1 MHGSIKYQVSQVWS
15 QLDGI
20 GKSKAEHR
28 KEQPVKNVD
37 NTRNTSPLVHSY
49 EYKDEIFKTARN
61 LFGFAYKR
69 SIKDMTKIPMDI
81 VENWFDD
88 KVEKNVSRNTLR
100 NYLAHV
106 VKIQIALEAIAKKE
120 GHDYIG
126 YTKEQLSN
134 IHMTIKK
141 MERTSGFDRAYKNPG
156 LVIGILKDERMHFT
170 GTLQWRYGLR
180 ITEASHI
187 KASQLQGNTL
197 TYYGK
202 GGFVQTAELSD
213 EHVDRLR
220 QLMVDG
226 LFQVNQN
233 QYRKELEKNALRM
246 HEKYTGSHGLRYNFL
261 QNLQDKIFYR
271 KIADGVRPLEA
282 MRIARKA
289 VSEAAGHH
297 RISAANAY
305 IWH

>member
-1 MHGSIKYQVSQVWS
+1 MHGSIKFQVSRVW
-15 QLDGI
+15 QKIDGI
-20 GKSKAEHR
+20 GISKAEYR
-28 KEQPVKNVD
+28 KENPVQNVN
-37 NTRNTSPLVHSY
+37 NTNPTSPLVHSFK
-49 EYKDEIFKTARN
+49 YKDDTFKIARRV
-61 LFGFAYKR
+61 FTFAHQR
-69 SIKDMTKIPMDI
+69 GIKDMTKITIDI
-81 VENWFDD
+81 IENWFEELID
-88 KVEKNVSRNTLR
+88 KGVTRNTLR
-100 NYLAHV
+100 NYLSII
-106 VKIQIALEAIAKKE
+106 VKIQIALESIAKDE
-120 GHDYIG
+120 GHDYVG
-126 YTKEQLSN
+126 YTKEQLSD
-134 IHMTIKK
+134 IHKNVK
-141 MERTSGFDRAYKNPG
+141 NMERTTGFDRAYRNPG
-156 LVIGILKDERMHFT
+156 HVIGIFKDERMHFA

-180 ITEASHI
+180 ITEATHI

-213 EHVDRLR
+213 EHLERLKE
-220 QLMVDG
+220 LMIDG

-233 QYRKELEKNALRM
+233 QYRKGLENNALRM

-261 QNLQDKIFYR
+261 QNLQNKIFYR
-271 KIADGVRPLEA
+271 EMADGTKPLEA